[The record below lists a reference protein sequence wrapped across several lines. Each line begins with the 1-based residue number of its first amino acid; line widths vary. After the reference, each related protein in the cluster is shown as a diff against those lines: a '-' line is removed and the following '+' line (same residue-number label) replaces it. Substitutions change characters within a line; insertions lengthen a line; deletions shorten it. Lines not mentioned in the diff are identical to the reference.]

1 MTRENAEKLY
11 TKEYIS
17 LTHNRSFKRE
27 RVSEKKIE
35 IEEGIILENKERK
48 VLIFDDLTLAVV
60 EIRQLIN
67 RSTHLFY
74 LNF

>member
-1 MTRENAEKLY
+1 M
-11 TKEYIS
+11 
-17 LTHNRSFKRE
+17 
-27 RVSEKKIE
+27 SEKKIE